1 MSGDPAGLLL
11 IDKPE
16 GPTSHDVVDSVRRA
30 IGIRRVGHT
39 GTLDPFASG
48 LLLLCV
54 GWATRLAE
62 YLTVLPKV
70 YRGVIRLGVRTDT
83 DDRTGTVI
91 ETSDGWQRL
100 DQARIS
106 LALEEQVGEVE
117 QVPPAFS
124 AKKVAG
130 QRAYSVTRG
139 GGTPAL
145 RPQRVTIRQLSLR
158 DLSPPDLTVE
168 LECTSGT
175 YVRAVARDVGSA
187 LGVGGHLESL
197 RRLRVGAFSVERAL
211 RPDSDAKD
219 FIQSLQ
225 PPETA
230 VAHLHRADLDRD
242 AAWACADGRPVAWE
256 GEYAP
261 GPVAA
266 HLDGKLVAICETRD
280 GRLWPGKVFPAAL
293 GPRSETK

>member
-30 IGIRRVGHT
+30 VGIRRIGHT

-62 YLTVLPKV
+62 YLTALPKV

-83 DDRTGTVI
+83 DDRTGAVI
-91 ETSDGWQRL
+91 ETSDGWRQL
-100 DQARIS
+100 DHARIG
-106 LALEEQVGEVE
+106 LALEGQVGEVE

-145 RPQRVTIRQLSLR
+145 RPQRVTIRRLSLR

-187 LGVGGHLESL
+187 LGVGGHLKSL
-197 RRLRVGAFSVERAL
+197 RRLRVGAFSVEQAL
-211 RPDSDAKD
+211 RPDTDAKD

-230 VAHLHRADLDRD
+230 VVHLHRVDLDRD
-242 AAWACADGRPVAWE
+242 SARACADGRPVDWE
-256 GEYAP
+256 GEDVP
-261 GPVAA
+261 GPAAA
-266 HLDGKLVAICETRD
+266 HLDGRLVAIGETRD
-280 GRLWPGKVFPAAL
+280 GQWWPRKVFPESL
-293 GPRSETK
+293 GLRSEMK